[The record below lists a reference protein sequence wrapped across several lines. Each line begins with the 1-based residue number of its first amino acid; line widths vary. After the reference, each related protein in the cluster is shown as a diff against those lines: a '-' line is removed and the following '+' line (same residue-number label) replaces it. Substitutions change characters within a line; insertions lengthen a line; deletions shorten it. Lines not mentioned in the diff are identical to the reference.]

1 MRYTE
6 KLQPRFSPL
15 GMWSFSIGTSI
26 GWGSF
31 IVTCNTYL
39 QKSGILGT
47 IFGLLIGMAV
57 VFVITWNLQY
67 MIRFKPDAGGIYAFE
82 KKVGGKDLGFLA
94 MWFILLTYLAV
105 LWANITSV
113 PLFARFF
120 LGKAFQFGFH
130 YRIFGYEV
138 WMGEA
143 LLSML
148 ALVLVGLLCV
158 KGTKALNKVMC
169 FMALL
174 FAAAF
179 ALCAVIAIFKHDRS
193 FSYNPLYAEGSG
205 AFSQIVRIAAISP
218 WAFIGFENISH
229 FSEEYAFPVRKVKG
243 ILIGSVIVTTLLYLF
258 VSLLSVSAYPPEY
271 SSWLEYI
278 KDMGNLE
285 GIKAV
290 PAFYAANY
298 YLGKSGVTVL
308 MFALF
313 AVILTSLIGNMMA
326 LSRLIFA
333 AARSGEAHET
343 FSKLDRSGVPSRAFN
358 LIIASSVLIPFLGRT
373 AIGWI
378 VDVTTLGA
386 TLIYALLSYA
396 VFKHAKQIRRKTEK
410 YTGFAGMI
418 LMTVFILLLLIPGLL
433 PFHAMETESYIL
445 FIFWAV
451 VGLAYFRAIIRKD
464 SIHEFGQ
471 RVVVW
476 IILLV
481 MVLFASMMWVSRAT
495 ENAANNAVQRIFE
508 YHESHPT
515 DDSDEVV
522 RENRVEFLQSQAR
535 EISRTNTLYS
545 LVSLWLFVIVVA
557 MMLNN
562 YRDTQKL
569 GKRLTEAEKE
579 AETAKRI
586 AELKDTITSL
596 LDNMPGMTF
605 TKDAK
610 SGIYLACNQA
620 FADYAHKKTPD
631 GVVGLTDA
639 QIFDADTA
647 AHFVDD
653 DRMALSMDQPFIFTE
668 DVFDAAGNPRQFQTT
683 KLKYVDTTGRLCIL
697 GMCQDITDIVNIQR
711 ENATNKEAYEAAR
724 RNAVIYS
731 HIAQSLVQGYSSLFY
746 VNLDTEDFV
755 EYRTHGEHN
764 VLTEARKGSRFF
776 EECKMEAS
784 WYVYPD
790 DRAAFVNAMDRKN
803 LLEALDHNN
812 NFIFTYRLMG
822 KNGPTYV
829 SMRVTRMEDDHRFIT
844 IGVADI
850 DEQMQQRK
858 EAERMKEEQVAYSRL
873 NALTGDFI
881 CVYVVDPK
889 TEQFRE
895 FSSTK
900 GYEVFSVA
908 KEGEK
913 FFETTRE
920 SATRFNYPDDI
931 QMFLEVFNK
940 ENVMNEILHS
950 GLFTLSYR
958 IMMGTKPVHVQLK
971 AAMLVENE
979 GPRLIVGI
987 NNIDSQVR
995 QEEEYAKRL
1004 AQAQRKANIDALTGA
1019 RNRHAYLEFE
1029 EQMNIQIA
1037 ERRNEG
1043 FAIVIL
1049 DVNDL
1054 KTVNDT
1060 EGHKVGDKYL
1070 RDACKVITS
1079 TFKGGSV
1086 FRIGGDEFAVV
1097 AQDKTLKNID
1107 DYMAKLGEYNAKALN
1122 EDGSVV
1128 IAGGMSRFE
1137 NDACVATV
1145 FDRADQNMYEDK
1157 SRLKIQGGGERLKP
1171 GKGKV
1176 EKR

>member
-1 MRYTE
+1 MKYTE
-6 KLQPRFSPL
+6 KLQPRFSTL

-31 IVTCNTYL
+31 IVTCNAYL
-39 QKSGILGT
+39 QKAGILGT
-47 IFGLLIGMAV
+47 IIGLIIGMAV
-57 VFVITWNLQY
+57 ILVITWNLQY

-94 MWFILLTYLAV
+94 MWFILLTYLAI

-120 LGKAFQFGFH
+120 LGRTFQFGFH
-130 YRIFGYEV
+130 YNIFGYEV

-143 LLSML
+143 LLSMA

-158 KGTKALNKVMC
+158 KGIKSINKIMV

-179 ALCAVIAIFKHDRS
+179 SFCAIIALTKHDRS
-193 FSYNPLYAEGSG
+193 FSYVPLYAEGSG

-243 ILIGSVIVTTLLYLF
+243 ILIGSVIVTTVLYLF

-298 YLGKSGVTVL
+298 YLGKTGVTVL

-333 AARSGEAHET
+333 AARSGEAHKT
-343 FSKLDRSGVPSRAFN
+343 FATLDRNGVPFRAFN
-358 LIIASSVLIPFLGRT
+358 AIIAVSLLIPFIGRT

-386 TLIYALLSYA
+386 TLLYALVSYA
-396 VFKHAKQIRRKTEK
+396 VLKHARQIGRKTEK
-410 YTGFAGMI
+410 ITGIAGLI
-418 LMTVFILLLLIPGLL
+418 LMSVFILLLLIPGLL

-445 FIFWAV
+445 FIIWAV
-451 VGLAYFRAIIRKD
+451 LGLVYFRIMIRRD
-464 SIHEFGQ
+464 SIHQFGQ

-476 IILLV
+476 IVLLLL
-481 MVLFASMMWVSRAT
+481 VLFASMMWVSRAT
-495 ENAANNAVQRIFE
+495 ENAAENAVQRIFE
-508 YHESHPT
+508 YHETHPA
-515 DDSDEVV
+515 DDSDPVV
-522 RENRVEFLQSQAR
+522 REQRVEFLEKQAG
-535 EISRTNTLYS
+535 EIARTNTLYS
-545 LVSLWLFVIVVA
+545 LVSLWLFILVVA

-569 GKRLTEAEKE
+569 GERLTEAEKE
-579 AETAKRI
+579 AESAKRI
-586 AELKDTITSL
+586 AELKDTISSL

-610 SGIYLACNQA
+610 TGIYLACNQA
-620 FADYAHKKTPD
+620 FANYAHKKNPD
-631 GVVGLTDA
+631 GIVGLTDA
-639 QIFDADTA
+639 QIFDAETA

-653 DRMALSMDQPFIFTE
+653 DRMALSMEMPFIFTE
-668 DVFDAAGNPRQFQTT
+668 DVLDGVGNQRQFQTT
-683 KLKYVDTTGRLCIL
+683 KLKYIDTTGRLCIL
-697 GMCQDITDIVNIQR
+697 GMCQDITDIVSIQR
-711 ENATNKEAYEAAR
+711 ESATNKEAYETAR
-724 RNAVIYS
+724 KNAVLYS
-731 HIAQSLVQGYSSLFY
+731 HMAQSLVHGYVSLYY
-746 VNLDTEDFV
+746 VNLETEDFV
-755 EYRTHGEHN
+755 EYRTHGEHGL
-764 VLTEARKGSRFF
+764 LTEARKGTKFF
-776 EECKMEAS
+776 EEFKMEAS
-784 WYVYPD
+784 WYVHPD
-790 DRAAFVNAMDRKN
+790 DRAAFVNALDRKN
-803 LLEALDHNN
+803 LTEALDHSN
-812 NFIFTYRLMG
+812 NFVITCRLMVKG
-822 KNGPTYV
+822 KPIYI
-829 SMRVTRMEDDHRFIT
+829 SMRVTRMEDDKRFII
-844 IGVADI
+844 IGIADI

-858 EAERMKEEQVAYSRL
+858 ETERMKEEQIAYQRL
-873 NALTGDFI
+873 NVLTGDFI

-889 TEQFRE
+889 TNHYRE
-895 FSSTK
+895 FSATE
-900 GYEVFSVA
+900 GYENFSLS
-908 KEGEK
+908 KEGED

-920 SATRFNYPDDI
+920 SAAKFSYPDDT
-931 QMFLEVFNK
+931 QMFLEVFTK
-940 ENVMNEILHS
+940 ENVINDVLKNGMFSLC
-950 GLFTLSYR
+950 YR
-958 IMMGTKPVHVQLK
+958 IMMDDKPVHVQLK
-971 AAMLVENE
+971 AAMLVEKE
-979 GPRLIVGI
+979 GPRLIVGV

-995 QEEEYAKRL
+995 QEEEYARRL

-1029 EQMNIQIA
+1029 GQMNIQIA
-1037 ERRNEG
+1037 ERRNPD
-1043 FAIVIL
+1043 FAIVIM

-1054 KTVNDT
+1054 KLINDN
-1060 EGHKVGDKYL
+1060 EGHKAGDKHL
-1070 RDACKVITS
+1070 RDACKAINS
-1079 TFKGGSV
+1079 IFKGGSV

-1097 AQDKTLKNID
+1097 AQDKALAHID
-1107 DYMAKLGEYNAKALN
+1107 DYMKKLEEYNEQAIRN
-1122 EDGSVV
+1122 GGVV
-1128 IAGGMSRFE
+1128 IAGGMSKF
-1137 NDACVATV
+1137 NADICVATV
-1145 FDRADQNMYEDK
+1145 FDRADQNMYYNKK
-1157 SRLKIQGGGERLKP
+1157 SLKSEGGGRTE
-1171 GKGKV
+1171 V
-1176 EKR
+1176 W

>member
-15 GMWSFSIGTSI
+15 GIWSFSIGTSI

-47 IFGLLIGMAV
+47 VFGLLVGMAV

-94 MWFILLTYLAV
+94 MWFILLAYLAV

-120 LGKAFQFGFH
+120 LGRTFQFGFH
-130 YRIFGYEV
+130 YSIFGYEV

-143 LLSML
+143 LLSMA
-148 ALVLVGLLCV
+148 ALVLVGLLCM
-158 KGTKALNKVMC
+158 KGPKSINKIMILL
-169 FMALL
+169 ALL

-179 ALCAVIAIFKHDRS
+179 SVCAVIAITNHDRS
-193 FSYNPLYAEGSG
+193 FSYMPLYTEGSG

-218 WAFIGFENISH
+218 WAFIGFENIAH
-229 FSEEYAFPVRKVKG
+229 FSEEFAFPVRKVKG
-243 ILIGSVIVTTLLYLF
+243 ILIGSVIVTTVLYLF

-271 SSWLEYI
+271 SNWLEYI

-298 YLGKSGVTVL
+298 YLGKTGVTVL

-333 AARSGEAHET
+333 AGRSGEAHKT
-343 FSKLDRSGVPSRAFN
+343 FATLDRNGVPARAFN
-358 LIIASSVLIPFLGRT
+358 LIIAVSLLIPFLGRT

-386 TLIYALLSYA
+386 TLLYALVSYA
-396 VFKHAKQIRRKTEK
+396 VMKHARQIRRKTEK
-410 YTGFAGMI
+410 ITGLVGLI
-418 LMTVFILLLLIPGLL
+418 LMSVFILLLLIPGLL

-451 VGLAYFRAIIRKD
+451 LGLGYFRIIIRRD

-471 RVVVW
+471 RIVVW
-476 IILLV
+476 IVLLV
-481 MVLFASMMWVSRAT
+481 LVLFASMMWVSRAT
-495 ENAANNAVQRIFE
+495 ENAAENAVHRIFE
-508 YHESHPT
+508 YHESHPA
-515 DDSDEVV
+515 DDSIPEV
-522 RENRVEFLQSQAR
+522 REERVAFLESQAK

-545 LVSLWLFVIVVA
+545 LVSLWLFIIVVA

-569 GKRLTEAEKE
+569 GQRLTEAEKE
-579 AETAKRI
+579 AESAKRI

-605 TKDAK
+605 TKDAR

-620 FADYAHKKTPD
+620 FAKYAHKKNPD

-639 QIFDADTA
+639 QIFDAETA
-647 AHFVDD
+647 AHFVED

-668 DVFDAAGNPRQFQTT
+668 DVPDAVGNQRQFQTT
-683 KLKYVDTTGRLCIL
+683 KLKYIDTNGRLCIL
-697 GMCQDITDIVNIQR
+697 GMCQDITDIVSIQR

-724 RNAVIYS
+724 KNSVLYS
-731 HIAQSLVQGYSSLFY
+731 HIAQALVHGY
-746 VNLDTEDFV
+746 VNLYYVNLETEDFV

-764 VLTEARKGSRFF
+764 LLTETRKGTKFF
-776 EECKMEAS
+776 EEFKMEAS
-784 WYVYPD
+784 WYVHPD
-790 DRAAFVNAMDRKN
+790 DRAAFVNALDRRN
-803 LLEALDHNN
+803 LTEALEHNN
-812 NFIFTYRLMG
+812 NFIITYRLMV
-822 KNGPTYV
+822 KDRPIYY
-829 SMRVTRMEDDHRFIT
+829 SLRVTRMEDPHFII
-844 IGVADI
+844 IGIADI
-850 DEQMQQRK
+850 DEQMQHQK
-858 EAERMKEEQVAYSRL
+858 DAERMREEQIAYQRL
-873 NALTGDFI
+873 NVLTGDFI

-889 TEQFRE
+889 TDD
-895 FSSTK
+895 
-900 GYEVFSVA
+900 YHVFSEIKEYEEFA
-908 KEGEK
+908 LDKEGEK
-913 FFETTRE
+913 FFDTTRA
-920 SATRFNYPDDI
+920 SASKFGYPDDI
-931 QMFLEVFNK
+931 HMFLDVFTK

-958 IMMGTKPVHVQLK
+958 IMMGKKPVHVQLK
-971 AAMLVENE
+971 AAMLVEKE
-979 GPRLIVGI
+979 GPRLIVGVS
-987 NNIDSQVR
+987 NIESQIR

-1037 ERRNEG
+1037 ERRNQE

-1054 KTVNDT
+1054 KSVNDN
-1060 EGHKVGDKYL
+1060 EGHKAGDRYL
-1070 RDACKVITS
+1070 RDACKAIS
-1079 TFKGGSV
+1079 TIFKGGAV
-1086 FRIGGDEFAVV
+1086 YRIGGDEFAVV
-1097 AQDKTLKNID
+1097 VQDKTFAKID
-1107 DYMAKLGEYNAKALN
+1107 DYMAKLAEHNDAAIK
-1122 EDGSVV
+1122 DGGVV

-1137 NDACVATV
+1137 SDVCVATV
-1145 FDRADQNMYEDK
+1145 FDRADQLMYDNKNSLK
-1157 SRLKIQGGGERLKP
+1157 SKESSKNT
-1171 GKGKV
+1171 V
-1176 EKR
+1176 D